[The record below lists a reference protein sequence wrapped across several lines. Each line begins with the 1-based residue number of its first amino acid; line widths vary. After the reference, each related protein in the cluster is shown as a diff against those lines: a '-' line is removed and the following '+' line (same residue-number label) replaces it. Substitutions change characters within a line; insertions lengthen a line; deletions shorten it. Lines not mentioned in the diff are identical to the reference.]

1 MASGRRAV
9 AGLIAIEELDAVVL
23 FQRAHPAKHRRMV
36 DIQRCGGSFGRA
48 TIHDGKYEPK
58 IVPIRRMHNRT
69 T

>member
-1 MASGRRAV
+1 
-9 AGLIAIEELDAVVL
+9 
-23 FQRAHPAKHRRMV
+23 MV

-58 IVPIRRMHNRT
+58 IVPIGQMHNRT